1 MIDWVIN
8 PADEEAVEHLSDS
21 LLIDRMHARL
31 LVGRGLSTR
40 EEAEQFLQPSREQ
53 LNDPFL
59 FDEMERAAEL
69 LHGAVTSGERILI
82 HGDYDADGICGTA
95 LLYETLVELGA
106 DVHFFI
112 PDRAK
117 DGYGLAR
124 RMIERGVE
132 KDLGLLVSVDCGS
145 SDEEIIAY
153 LKRHD
158 VRVIVTDHHETKER
172 PRSADAFL
180 NPKLPGESYPFKQ
193 LVGAGVA
200 YKLLQG
206 LETVAGVDLSLER
219 RIDLAALG
227 TLGDYALL
235 VEENRTIAALG
246 MMEMTEWRRPGLKAL
261 RKESGLQPNGFSA
274 RKICFT
280 LIPRLNSPGRIGSA
294 RDVVELL
301 VTGEEGV
308 AGGIAKEI
316 EEKNRHRRMHDSSVT
331 EEAGYLA
338 DIILKRTDPSALVFS
353 SSTWHEGVVGIGASR
368 LAEKYNLPTVL
379 IAVRGELGKGS
390 ARSAGI
396 VNIKEALDRCSDLLL
411 EYGGHREAGGFSI
424 EADRIADFQGAFEE
438 TVAEML
444 EGREEDT
451 SMHVDAEVTF
461 EECDDGFIA
470 FLKRLAPFGPGNHEP
485 VLLVRDV
492 EVLPGTR
499 VVGDGHLRV
508 SGRDPSGVTK
518 NLIAFSMASAWN
530 PDRIIGERIDVLAH
544 ARSNVYKGREEVQL
558 QVKAIR
564 LAERSKL

>member
-8 PADEEAVEHLSDS
+8 PADEEAVERLSSS
-21 LLIDRMHARL
+21 LLIDSMQARL

-40 EEAEQFLQPSREQ
+40 EEAERFLQPSREQ

-59 FDEMERAAEL
+59 FDEMKTASRL
-69 LHGAVTSGERILI
+69 LHRSITSGERILI

-95 LLYETLVELGA
+95 LLYETLLELGA

-124 RMIERGVE
+124 RMMERAVE
-132 KDLGLLVSVDCGS
+132 KDLGLVVSVDCGS
-145 SDEEIIAY
+145 SDQEIISY
-153 LKRHD
+153 LKEHD
-158 VRVIVTDHHETKER
+158 VKVIVTDHHETRER
-172 PRSADAFL
+172 PESADAFL

-206 LETVAGVDLSLER
+206 LEIVTGIDLSLDR

-235 VEENRTIAALG
+235 VDENRAIAALG
-246 MMEMTEWRRPGLKAL
+246 MREIAEWRRPGLKAL
-261 RKESGLQPNGFSA
+261 RMESCLSQKGFSA

-294 RDVVELL
+294 RDVVKLL
-301 VTGEEGV
+301 VTGEENL
-308 AGGIAKEI
+308 AAAIAKEI
-316 EEKNRHRRMHDSSVT
+316 EEKNRRRRVHDSSVT

-338 DIILKRTDPSALVFS
+338 DIILKRSDPSALVFS

-368 LAEKYNLPTVL
+368 LAEKYNMPTVL
-379 IAVRGELGKGS
+379 IAVRGESGKGS
-390 ARSAGI
+390 ARSAGV
-396 VNIKEALDRCSDLLL
+396 VNIKEALERCSRLLI

-424 EADRIADFQGAFEE
+424 EAERIPDFQNAFEE
-438 TVAEML
+438 TVNEML
-444 EGREEDT
+444 EGKKED
-451 SMHVDAEVTF
+451 SSLHVDTEVTF
-461 EECDDGFIA
+461 EECDERFIS
-470 FLKRLAPFGPGNHEP
+470 FLGRLAPFGPGNHEP

-508 SGRDPSGVTK
+508 MGRNSRGVTK
-518 NLIAFSMASAWN
+518 NLIAFSMAAAWN
-530 PDRIIGERIDVLAH
+530 PDRMIGERIDVLTH
-544 ARSNVYKGREEVQL
+544 ARSNVYQGKEEVQL

-564 LAERSKL
+564 MAERSLL

>member
-172 PRSADAFL
+172 PGSADAFL

-530 PDRIIGERIDVLAH
+530 PDRIIGERVDVLAH